1 MEGWHYIVSLLGDGT
16 AVGFFMYKE
25 GPLNKVNVF
34 FIFVLHQ
41 PTLIRLYNVCG
52 SAGGEATRFDQE
64 MVAEDHYREGKK
76 HPNQILVAVFL

>member
-1 MEGWHYIVSLLGDGT
+1 MSLLGDGT

-52 SAGGEATRFDQE
+52 SAGGEATRSDQE

-76 HPNQILVAVFL
+76 QLTYIVLSP